1 MTYSRGRMLHVHTA
15 RFPDQVGV
23 SSKGAAAAAVRAIA
37 RARERE
43 RAKGDKLERRQG
55 ADGTVEKG
63 ERINACKAYSDKI
76 GTKATISLT
85 GVTLGEQVL
94 F

>member
-37 RARERE
+37 RARA